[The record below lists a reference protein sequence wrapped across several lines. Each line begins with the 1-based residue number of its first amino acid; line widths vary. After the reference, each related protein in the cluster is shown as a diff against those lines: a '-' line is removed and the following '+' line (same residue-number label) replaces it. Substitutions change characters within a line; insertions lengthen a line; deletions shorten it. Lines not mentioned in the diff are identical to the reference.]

1 MTVKALPAECRNELQ
16 AGNGERIGP
25 FGDSTRK
32 ALWGQTRGSGAVKAL
47 VAAPRATVNA
57 TAEVEWTRQNH
68 SDVAQGIDTS
78 QESEPHQRQ
87 AIAPNHDLSGACWL
101 SFTPCPGPL
110 QGS

>member
-1 MTVKALPAECRNELQ
+1 M
-16 AGNGERIGP
+16 
-25 FGDSTRK
+25 
-32 ALWGQTRGSGAVKAL
+32 KAL

-57 TAEVEWTRQNH
+57 TAEVEWTRQDH